1 MESTDRYI
9 KCKTLYEDEF
19 SEYFLGNI
27 DTDCNY
33 KNVKPE
39 KKYET
44 FIFYH
49 EFNILVVLDAASAD
63 ACFYTS
69 EDDKF
74 TTKVKLIV

>member
-1 MESTDRYI
+1 MESIDRYI
-9 KCKTLYEDEF
+9 KCKKLHEEKF
-19 SEYFLGNI
+19 PEYFLGNI
-27 DTDCNY
+27 DADCNY

-49 EFNILVVLDAASAD
+49 EFNILVVLDAFCGD